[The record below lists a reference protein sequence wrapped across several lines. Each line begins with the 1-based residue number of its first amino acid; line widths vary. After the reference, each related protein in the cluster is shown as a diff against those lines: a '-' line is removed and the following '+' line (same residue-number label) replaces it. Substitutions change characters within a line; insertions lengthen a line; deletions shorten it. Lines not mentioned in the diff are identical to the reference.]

1 MPFLFD
7 PLRAGAT
14 ALDVMTAGRARPADV
29 AERQSRRL
37 AKLLDGA
44 AQGSRLYAKVLKG
57 REPGRTALGSLPV
70 FSKAELMSQFADWVT
85 DPRLK
90 LDELKAFTTN
100 PARIGEP
107 YLGEY
112 VVWESSGTSGTLG
125 IFVQDAQA
133 MAVYDTLEGL
143 RRSSPRPLER
153 LFDPLLLT
161 ERLALVSAING
172 HFASQVSLLRQRRNN
187 PWLGQTSRSF
197 SILQSPAELVAQL
210 NAFNPSIVA
219 TYPTAAVM
227 LAELAARGD
236 LDIRPKEIWT
246 GGETLT
252 AAARQRVRDVFGAAV
267 RNHYGAS
274 EFLCMGWE
282 CSHGHLHVNAD
293 WVILEPVDAQ
303 GQPVAPG
310 ALSHTTLL
318 TNLANQVQ
326 PLIRY
331 DLGDQIRMHAPGCEC
346 GSMLPR
352 IEVEGR
358 VDDPL
363 WMDGSDGRPVMLL
376 PLALSTVM
384 EEDAGVFDFQ
394 LEQREANTL
403 LLRLELSGDE
413 AALASA
419 RCQHALKAFAR
430 TQGLR
435 PIKVVLEPGP
445 LPRGRSGKVKRVVA
459 RRAAPR

>member
-1 MPFLFD
+1 MTFLFD

-14 ALDVMTAGRARPADV
+14 ALDVMTAGRARPAEL
-29 AERQSRRL
+29 AERQARRL

-44 AQGSRLYAKVLKG
+44 AQGSRLYAEVLKG
-57 REPGRTALGSLPV
+57 REPGRATLSSLPV
-70 FSKAELMSQFADWVT
+70 FTKAELMARFADWVT

-90 LDELKAFTTN
+90 LPELQAFTHN
-100 PARIGEP
+100 PALIGKP

-112 VVWESSGTSGTLG
+112 VVWESSGTSGTPG
-125 IFVQDAQA
+125 IFVQDATA

-143 RRSSPRPLER
+143 RRSTPRPLER

-210 NAFNPSIVA
+210 NDFNPSIVA

-252 AAARQRVRDVFGAAV
+252 DAARQRVQDVFGTSV

-303 GQPVAPG
+303 GRAVAPG
-310 ALSHTTLL
+310 ELSHTTLL

-326 PLIRY
+326 PLVRY
-331 DLGDQIRMHAPGCEC
+331 DLGQ
-346 GSMLPR
+346 
-352 IEVEGR
+352 
-358 VDDPL
+358 
-363 WMDGSDGRPVMLL
+363 DGRAVMLL

-394 LEQREANTL
+394 LEQREGNTL
-403 LLRLELSGDE
+403 VLRLDLKGDE

-430 TQGLR
+430 AQGLK
-435 PIKVVLEPGP
+435 PMKVVLEPGP

-459 RRAAPR
+459 RRTATA